1 MKAEELEKEYSSTKQ
16 SNIGSTVPG
25 KGELLCEHKGSGKPP
40 FAHGLCEIC
49 YGEFIKLS
57 GGLEGGSEPPAFQR
71 AERDRM
77 AKAAAEENADSNQIQ
92 VTIR

>member
-49 YGEFIKLS
+49 YGEVSSQFF
-57 GGLEGGSEPPAFQR
+57 A
-71 AERDRM
+71 
-77 AKAAAEENADSNQIQ
+77 
-92 VTIR
+92 

>member
-49 YGEFIKLS
+49 YGEVSSQFFAWHSL
-57 GGLEGGSEPPAFQR
+57 L
-71 AERDRM
+71 M
-77 AKAAAEENADSNQIQ
+77 
-92 VTIR
+92 T